1 MVLVCFGIVL
11 VFFWYGFD
19 MFWYGFDIVW
29 YGFGMVL
36 VLLLYL
42 FLKLVMLPPV
52 ARAAALQVLA
62 LICEVRPDS
71 LASFLDLSHSTH
83 IVPT

>member
-1 MVLVCFGIVL
+1 MVPHN
-11 VFFWYGFD
+11 
-19 MFWYGFDIVW
+19 
-29 YGFGMVL
+29 
-36 VLLLYL
+36 LLILHIASPAAILYSYRCPRHRSL
-42 FLKLVMLPPV
+42 IKNELKLVMLPPV